1 LLTRKGRQEQKMPK
15 RKIAKST
22 LKQVRS
28 QRPSAR
34 STNGVKASN
43 STRARSDQTAT
54 PGTDVLDILTQDVVR
69 QTRITAD
76 LSSGK
81 LSDEE
86 RQIGVEILEVM
97 ARDVER
103 QVREALSEHVRM
115 SPFLP
120 PSIAATLAED
130 VGPHALPVIQHSGVL
145 SDQDLIAIVCGSGED
160 KQIAVA
166 QRDSLAPEVAE
177 ALVET
182 GNERVVG
189 TLLSNHGADIAERSL
204 LRILKEFGES
214 GDIQA
219 LIVERLALPLSLSE
233 ELIARI
239 SRALCEH
246 LVTCHQLPREMAD
259 ELAMHGR
266 ERALTQAMTAES
278 RSSEIERLATVLHAK
293 NALSPTLILRALCA
307 GNLNFFQ
314 AAMAARAGIAVPEI
328 GPLIFDRGR
337 DGLEE
342 IYRQADL
349 PRELFVAFRSAVDV
363 VNETSSDDR
372 EYRPLEVT
380 ERIIGRLKLEYDS
393 VCPEGLEHTLSQL
406 SRFVIG
412 RADSAAR
419 GLA

>member
-1 LLTRKGRQEQKMPK
+1 MN
-15 RKIAKST
+15 
-22 LKQVRS
+22 RS
-28 QRPSAR
+28 RTAAPGAEIP
-34 STNGVKASN
+34 GVLS
-43 STRARSDQTAT
+43 
-54 PGTDVLDILTQDVVR
+54 QDVER
-69 QTRITAD
+69 QTRIAASV
-76 LSSGK
+76 SSGK

-86 RQIGVEILEVM
+86 RRIGIEILEIL

-120 PSIAATLAED
+120 PSIAATLADD
-130 VGPHALPVIQHSGVL
+130 VGPQALPVIQRSGVL
-145 SDQDLIAIVCGSGED
+145 SDQDLIAIACGSGED

-166 QRDSLAPEVAE
+166 QRESLAPAVAE

-182 GNERVVG
+182 GNEGVAG
-189 TLLSNHGADIAERSL
+189 TLLSSHGDDIAERSL
-204 LRILKEFGES
+204 LKILKEFGES

-278 RSSEIERLATVLHAK
+278 RSAEIERLAAILHAK

-307 GNLNFFQ
+307 GNLTFFQ
-314 AAMAARAGIAVPEI
+314 AAMAARAGIGLSEVGAR
-328 GPLIFDRGR
+328 IFEGGR

-342 IYRQADL
+342 VYRQAAL
-349 PRELFVAFRSAVDV
+349 PSELFVAFRSAVDV
-363 VNETSSDDR
+363 VNETKSDDR
-372 EYRPLEVT
+372 KYRPLEVT
-380 ERIIGRLKLEYDS
+380 ERIIGRLKFEYDS

-406 SRFVIG
+406 TRFVIG
-412 RADSAAR
+412 RADCAAR

>member
-1 LLTRKGRQEQKMPK
+1 MPK
-15 RKIAKST
+15 RTTTTST
-22 LKQVRS
+22 LKKARS
-28 QRPSAR
+28 RRSSAR
-34 STNGVKASN
+34 TTNGVAASIK
-43 STRARSDQTAT
+43 TRARGKRTDESGA
-54 PGTDVLDILTQDVVR
+54 DVLNILTRDVER
-69 QTRITAD
+69 QTRIAED

-86 RQIGVEILEVM
+86 SQIGVESLEVM
-97 ARDVER
+97 ARDVQR
-103 QVREALSEHVRM
+103 QVREAFSEHVRM

-130 VGPHALPVIQHSGVL
+130 VGPKALPVIQHSSVL

-166 QRDSLAPEVAE
+166 RRGSLAPEVAE
-177 ALVET
+177 VLVDT

-204 LRILKEFGES
+204 LKVLREFGES

-233 ELIARI
+233 ELITRI
-239 SRALCEH
+239 SPALCER
-246 LVTCHQLPREMAD
+246 LVTCHQLPRDMAD

-266 ERALTQAMTAES
+266 ERALTQAVTAES
-278 RSSEIERLATVLHAK
+278 RSSEIERLAAVLHAK

-314 AAMAARAGIAVPEI
+314 AAMAARAGIALCEV

-349 PRELFVAFRSAVDV
+349 PSELFVAFRAAVDV
-363 VNETSSDDR
+363 VNETSSDDLK
-372 EYRPLEVT
+372 YRRLEVT
-380 ERIIGRLKLEYDS
+380 ERIISRLKLEYDS

-419 GLA
+419 GFA